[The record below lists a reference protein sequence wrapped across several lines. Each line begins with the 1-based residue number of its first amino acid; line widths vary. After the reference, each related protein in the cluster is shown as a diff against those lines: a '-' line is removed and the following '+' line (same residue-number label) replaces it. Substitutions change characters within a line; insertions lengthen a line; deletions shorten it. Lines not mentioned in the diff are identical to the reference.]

1 VQGFSADL
9 MQLACIRA
17 LRTFQE
23 HGMRSRLILTVHD
36 SIVVDTHPDEIDM
49 VSGLVTEAMTGAVGE
64 AEHLWGYKLVVPLEV
79 EVSTGKSWAD
89 CK

>member
-1 VQGFSADL
+1 
-9 MQLACIRA
+9 
-17 LRTFQE
+17 
-23 HGMRSRLILTVHD
+23 
-36 SIVVDTHPDEIDM
+36 VVDTHPDEIDM